1 MISCILKEKIVD
13 RSEQG
18 QPHKKRIPNGSQ
30 IRQFCRYLRKNRV
43 INELTKILGQ
53 SSTFLEV
60 APNIVEWKPIFQGT
74 LTCFCGK
81 TPKNSDFNRLVP
93 FEYQGPTLR
102 CLTLKFRNLAQLWIR
117 FSWDCSGATKSRVFF
132 SRSIGV
138 VVRILI
144 LHLKG
149 PQWKLYLYSICQKWT
164 NKMHDSDEIDATKR
178 TKLIS

>member
-53 SSTFLEV
+53 SPTFLEV

-132 SRSIGV
+132 LAVLVLWWGYWFCI
-138 VVRILI
+138 
-144 LHLKG
+144 
-149 PQWKLYLYSICQKWT
+149 WKVHSGSFIYIASAKSGQ
-164 NKMHDSDEIDATKR
+164 TKCMIQM
-178 TKLIS
+178 KLTRRNARN